1 MTTQE
6 LYLEKIQQELKQTP
20 VEYLPNLLKIIHSAR
35 GTGFATPS
43 LTFKPI
49 AARGT
54 GFATPSLTF
63 KKPIDY
69 QNDEVYL

>member
-43 LTFKPI
+43 LTFK
-49 AARGT
+49 
-54 GFATPSLTF
+54 
-63 KKPIDY
+63 KPIDY